1 MNGVQFKNL
10 DSGFFFGMLQ
20 SHIACYSNKQQ
31 QSKLH
36 PLPIVSHDQ
45 GAKQLE
51 EVMKNHAQ
59 LRTGVISKLQ
69 GGPLPVIYVVIS
81 PISRAIP

>member
-1 MNGVQFKNL
+1 
-10 DSGFFFGMLQ
+10 MLPQ
-20 SHIACYSNKQQ
+20 QATTKQT
-31 QSKLH
+31 S
-36 PLPIVSHDQ
+36 PPPIVSRDQ

-69 GGPLPVIYVVIS
+69 GGPLPVIYVVL
-81 PISRAIP
+81 